1 MIVFI
6 RREDRFQIHL
16 QRVIRMLDELREAI
30 EKLPERGAKSYLFH
44 LLLRVHLLKNNAG
57 SQEQIIELLHDI
69 QEKVLFY
76 SEERD
81 LEQEY
86 EICHI
91 VCGESPAGALKAGLS
106 KENKVIG
113 FPDFFSNGPLWRVHE
128 KEGRKKR
135 FEWVKDHIN
144 IPDDYLEKEYER
156 KIAKAIEEIAAIPAG
171 KPIVIW
177 TADNADEQT
186 GLRFF
191 LHLLR
196 NKDNNVHVIN
206 TSQSYKELFPAK
218 KNQYKL
224 RHSGEAAP
232 DKLKIILDK
241 NMGSPLSAEE
251 RTGFVSDWQA
261 LSKTEEV
268 LRIWEENEI
277 HSVPESYFDEYIIE
291 SAKKL
296 HKGNKGFIKS
306 ARLIGEV
313 IGHLDEPIGDGF
325 AEYRVRSLVY
335 NGIFAIKGIPK
346 SMRFYSI
353 KLKEI

>member
-1 MIVFI
+1 
-6 RREDRFQIHL
+6 
-16 QRVIRMLDELREAI
+16 MLDELREAI
-30 EKLPERGAKSYLFH
+30 EKLPERGAKSCLFH
-44 LLLRVHLLKNNAG
+44 ILLRVHLLKNSAD
-57 SQEQIIELLHDI
+57 SQEEIMELLSDI
-69 QEKVLFY
+69 QKKILFY
-76 SEERD
+76 SQERKV
-81 LEQEY
+81 EREY
-86 EICHI
+86 ETYHI
-91 VCGESPAGALKAGLS
+91 VCGESPAGALKVVLS

-113 FPDFFSNGPLWRVHE
+113 FPDFFSNGPLWRLYE
-128 KEGRKKR
+128 EEGRKKR
-135 FEWVKDHIN
+135 LEWLMDHIN
-144 IPDDYLEKEYER
+144 MHEDYLEKEYER
-156 KIAKAIEEIAAIPAG
+156 KIAKALEEIDEIPAG

-186 GLRFF
+186 GLRYFF
-191 LHLLR
+191 HLLR
-196 NKDNNVHVIN
+196 NKENTVHVIN
-206 TSQSYKELFPAK
+206 TAQSYKELFPAK
-218 KNQYKL
+218 KKQYLL

-232 DKLKIILDK
+232 EKLKIILDK

-251 RTGFVSDWQA
+251 RTGLVSDWQA
-261 LSKTEEV
+261 LSKTKDV
-268 LRIWEENEI
+268 LRIWEDNEI

-296 HKGNKGFIKS
+296 HKSNKGFIKS